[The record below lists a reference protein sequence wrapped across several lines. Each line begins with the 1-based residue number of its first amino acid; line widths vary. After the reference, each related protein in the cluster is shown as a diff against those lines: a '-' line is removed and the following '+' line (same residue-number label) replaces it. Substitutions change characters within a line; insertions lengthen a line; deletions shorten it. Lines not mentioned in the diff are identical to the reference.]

1 MGMPTRTLHSCIVAG
16 TTRTEIKEK
25 EMFIEALVALKLAQI
40 ALRKLK
46 ESNQRAE
53 RFRQTNK
60 IAKKYAKAA
69 STHKVTRRRKGGLTL
84 GRALLLPLLA
94 ITAVVTAKPRRKPA
108 ETLPGSR
115 WQDPSDRYKF

>member
-1 MGMPTRTLHSCIVAG
+1 
-16 TTRTEIKEK
+16 
-25 EMFIEALVALKLAQI
+25 MFIEALIALKLAQV

-60 IAKKYAKAA
+60 IAKKYAKAS
-69 STHKVTRRRKGGLTL
+69 STHKVTRRKKGGITF
-84 GRALLLPLLA
+84 GRLVALPLVALV
-94 ITAVVTAKPRRKPA
+94 AVVTAKPRRKPA

>member
-1 MGMPTRTLHSCIVAG
+1 
-16 TTRTEIKEK
+16 
-25 EMFIEALVALKLAQI
+25 MFIEALIALKLAQI

-53 RFRQTNK
+53 RFRQTNR

>member
-1 MGMPTRTLHSCIVAG
+1 
-16 TTRTEIKEK
+16 
-25 EMFIEALVALKLAQI
+25 MFIEALIALKLAQI

-60 IAKKYAKAA
+60 IAKKYAKA
-69 STHKVTRRRKGGLTL
+69 SSRHKVTRRRKGGLTL